1 MGGCTLPNA
10 SYPLQP
16 STLPQA
22 VSQMENQEP
31 FMQQPFP
38 PLHQSPSQLAQMPLQ
53 QTSSQSSQLEVS
65 EVQRQFHQTE
75 KVEQQLSSQVTSQQ
89 VLQNDK

>member
-1 MGGCTLPNA
+1 MGGCILPNA

-75 KVEQQLSSQVTSQQ
+75 KVEQQLSSQVP
-89 VLQNDK
+89 QNDK